1 MREIIMIITIIII
14 IIPNL
19 VLAQNDN
26 SKYDPSQDVFE
37 FLVNGLTPLL
47 IILLFDRSSKDGNRF
62 QIINIIDDCLM
73 VLFVFAF
80 PPYYN
85 YIFYSTQSNLE
96 KIKWFLY
103 SLINIIGLI
112 CSLQFYKKK
121 KTAPFWIFTFPFI
134 ALFSITLV
142 RNVRNKHFDR
152 PPTNCTQKFEEINCI
167 ITLYI
172 IYFIIFIYI
181 NIISLY
187 IIMYHC
193 LKKSCQRLIN
203 FIRIAYTTSLI
214 IIILLEGYIVA
225 VLLSNSVYLTKGLL
239 GLIALGISRIIEHTR
254 DKKDSVNTV
263 VSKIINAHY
272 FMKEDD
278 DIDSIT

>member
-1 MREIIMIITIIII
+1 MIITIIII

-152 PPTNCTQKFEEINCI
+152 PPTNCTQKFEEIN
-167 ITLYI
+167 
-172 IYFIIFIYI
+172 F
-181 NIISLY
+181 
-187 IIMYHC
+187 
-193 LKKSCQRLIN
+193 
-203 FIRIAYTTSLI
+203 
-214 IIILLEGYIVA
+214 A

-254 DKKDSVNTV
+254 DQKDNVNTM